1 MTVAPRA
8 LIAESLISGAVSG
21 VTTVQATPNS
31 LQHQAKPC
39 NFVLKNWSI
48 PLSYL
53 GKVACRG
60 RTHASR
66 CQTCLVRDTRNGIR
80 CRTHLERSLTKIDV
94 VKQRGFCRFHLW
106 AGGFPVLTRSQPE
119 CHWCHPGTWS
129 GDFGSPFRRCSLLH
143 TGSRSWWGHEDQAF
157 WTLNCCGDR
166 WTHSDL
172 VLYRALCQL
181 SMFIQPGLEFTTC
194 VQEQRY
200 WIPL

>member
-60 RTHASR
+60 RTHAGG
-66 CQTCLVRDTRNGIR
+66 CQTCLVGDTRNGIR
-80 CRTHLERSLTKIDV
+80 CRTHLERSFTKIDAIKKTLTGV
-94 VKQRGFCRFHLW
+94 SADFTCGLQ
-106 AGGFPVLTRSQPE
+106 VLQ
-119 CHWCHPGTWS
+119 
-129 GDFGSPFRRCSLLH
+129 F
-143 TGSRSWWGHEDQAF
+143 
-157 WTLNCCGDR
+157 
-166 WTHSDL
+166 
-172 VLYRALCQL
+172 
-181 SMFIQPGLEFTTC
+181 
-194 VQEQRY
+194 
-200 WIPL
+200 